1 MPVNAVRQ
9 GNSIVVSFTK
19 SLQILTGANANG
31 FELCGATAGSCRYA
45 DARVTGSTVTI
56 AVDGQPVSR
65 IRHAWSDYPIVNLY
79 DQDLLPAPV
88 FEVPVQ

>member
-1 MPVNAVRQ
+1 
-9 GNSIVVSFTK
+9 
-19 SLQILTGANANG
+19 
-31 FELCGATAGSCRYA
+31 
-45 DARVTGSTVTI
+45 VTGSTVTI

-88 FEVPVQ
+88 FELPVQ